1 MTDCLKEQDIVPGIK
16 VDKGLVP
23 LANSNGES
31 WCMGLDGLD
40 GRCAEYYKA
49 GARFAKWRS
58 VVSIAAGPSQIAL
71 RDCAYGLARYA
82 AIAQNAGLV
91 SHGSPQHWAVEP
103 AGGHQCV
110 CVDFISSCSPACPA
124 CP

>member
-1 MTDCLKEQDIVPGIK
+1 VFTHTDHHSYTTRNHQ

-23 LANSNGES
+23 LVNSNGES

-40 GRCAEYYKA
+40 QRCASYYKA

-58 VVSIAAGPSQIAL
+58 VVSVPAGPSQIAL

-82 AIAQNAGLV
+82 AIAQACGLV
-91 SHGSPQHWAVEP
+91 PIVEP
-103 AGGHQCV
+103 EVLLDGDQ
-110 CVDFISSCSPACPA
+110 DIDR
-124 CP
+124 